1 MKTKRVCFL
10 LPTPRLFTGEKSIGI
25 IHKRG
30 NRNIFHFVIEKKI
43 KKKIADSP
51 PVVRAQFCSSV
62 RSKQSSTP
70 LHLCD
75 LRTHLVPSHWNS
87 SAAQTETRDKSTLI
101 VFETNPLIC
110 IFIDCV
116 RIRTIY
122 IYRIETNV
130 SSGHTES
137 KLLVLLNLYCG
148 EPMIT
153 HGFPLKHS
161 LYKIL
166 KRIMFT
172 YNV

>member
-1 MKTKRVCFL
+1 MPSSLIKVNNEEKYFPWKLNAFVFF

-51 PVVRAQFCSSV
+51 PVVRTQFCSSV

-87 SAAQTETRDKSTLI
+87 SAAQTETRDKNTLI

-110 IFIDCV
+110 VFIDCV

-122 IYRIETNV
+122 IYIV
-130 SSGHTES
+130 S
-137 KLLVLLNLYCG
+137 
-148 EPMIT
+148 
-153 HGFPLKHS
+153 
-161 LYKIL
+161 
-166 KRIMFT
+166 KRTFHRAIRKVNYWFYWIYT
-172 YNV
+172 AANRW